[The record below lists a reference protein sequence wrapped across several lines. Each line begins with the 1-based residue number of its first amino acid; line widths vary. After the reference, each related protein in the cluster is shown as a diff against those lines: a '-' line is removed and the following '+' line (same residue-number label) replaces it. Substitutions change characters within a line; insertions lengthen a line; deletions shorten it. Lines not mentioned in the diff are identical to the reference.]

1 MHLGAVGSG
10 GSRGNTRGPGAA
22 GGAEQAGA
30 AGKVRASD
38 GNNKGALLLQA
49 AMARHCSF
57 SQQPSVRLWGWEMVG
72 QLQGSTQQI
81 WPGQGLTRDVQALLM
96 LLRPIWRGKGGGFM
110 DRGWQRPC
118 THPSSPCPSME
129 AAGQDA
135 ELHMEQHREA
145 APAPLTPPARP
156 SIWVSAVRP
165 GFLPSDNQALISP
178 ALLSCS
184 RSFLSQ
190 FR

>member
-1 MHLGAVGSG
+1 M
-10 GSRGNTRGPGAA
+10 
-22 GGAEQAGA
+22 
-30 AGKVRASD
+30 
-38 GNNKGALLLQA
+38 
-49 AMARHCSF
+49 
-57 SQQPSVRLWGWEMVG
+57 
-72 QLQGSTQQI
+72 
-81 WPGQGLTRDVQALLM
+81 WPEQGLKRDVQALLM
-96 LLRPIWRGKGGGFM
+96 LLRPIWRGKGGGVV

-118 THPSSPCPSME
+118 THPSSHCLSIE

-145 APAPLTPPARP
+145 APAPLAPPARP